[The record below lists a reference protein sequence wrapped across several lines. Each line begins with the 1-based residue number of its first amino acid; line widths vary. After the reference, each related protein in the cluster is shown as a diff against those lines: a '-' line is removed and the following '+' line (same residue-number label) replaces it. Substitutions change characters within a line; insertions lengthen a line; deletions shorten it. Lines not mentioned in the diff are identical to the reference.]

1 MDYNATQSSSSSKEA
16 DGGVDHREERKPTQ
30 GIYDVESRDRNKL
43 SAVFEN
49 PLAGIPR
56 EQLFKDVDMFCARY
70 GLDQHRDL
78 FRKGALVSQNPAAVE
93 TLPELSEEEREA
105 IRRETTHKWSQPW
118 SLYFLAGMCSLAAA
132 VQGMDETAN
141 NGAVEIYPRLLGI
154 ESDRFSP
161 QMQDYITGLVVG
173 APYLAC
179 ALIGCWLTEP
189 LNRYFAR
196 RGTIF
201 ISCVIAAVASI
212 WEGVA
217 NSWVNLFLARFVL
230 GLGIGSKSST
240 VPVYAA
246 ECSPAPIR
254 GALVMMWQMWTAFGI
269 MLGNIM
275 GVAFM
280 GVREDLS
287 WRLMLGS
294 TVVLPIVVCAQVY
307 FCPESP
313 RWLIEHNKIPKA
325 FESFRTLR
333 PTELQAARD
342 LYYAYVGVEI
352 ERKVNKGKNF
362 FTMFMELF
370 TIPRNR
376 RATLATWIVMFLQQ
390 FCGVNV
396 IAYYSTTIFVESGYS
411 IQEALLAS
419 MGTGILN
426 WVFAIPAFL
435 TIDTWGRRNLLLFT
449 FPWLAIWLFW
459 SGFSFWIEDDIQ
471 DSRKRVAMVTTGMYL
486 FEVFYSPGEGPVPF
500 TYSAEAFPLHV
511 REVGMSWATATTWC
525 FNFIL
530 SFTWPMLLRAFK
542 PQGAFGW
549 YAGWCLIGWVLV
561 LLFVPETKELT
572 LEELDR
578 VFSVSTRH
586 HAAYQLRNAIWHFRT
601 WILRQKLEPLPKLY
615 ETVDSSTPEM
625 KSETQTATDIIEGRD
640 GASAQPETENGSNGS
655 NGTMTEKLRSSL
667 GVL

>member
-1 MDYNATQSSSSSKEA
+1 MKEEEI
-16 DGGVDHREERKPTQ
+16 VDPTAEKDERMETPTYAHSEEKIEVLP
-30 GIYDVESRDRNKL
+30 DVEDRSRGHLN
-43 SAVFEN
+43 AVFEN

-56 EQLFKDVDMFCARY
+56 EQLFKDVAEFCHKY
-70 GLDQHRDL
+70 DL
-78 FRKGALVSQNPAAVE
+78 MDHVETFKKGALISQDPEKA
-93 TLPELSEEEREA
+93 TSLPELTDEERVALE
-105 IRRETTHKWSQPW
+105 REHTHKWSQPW
-118 SLYFLAGMCSLAAA
+118 QLYFLASMCSLAAA
-132 VQGMDETAN
+132 VQGMDETVN
-141 NGAVEIYPRLLGI
+141 NGAQAIYMKPDQLN
-154 ESDRFSP
+154 
-161 QMQDYITGLVVG
+161 ITTPNIQGLVVG

-179 ALIGCWLTEP
+179 AIIGCWLTEP

-201 ISCVIAAVASI
+201 ISCFIAAVASV
-212 WEGVA
+212 WEGVC
-217 NSWVNLFLARFVL
+217 NTWVNLFIARFVL

-280 GVREDLS
+280 SLSPDLS

-294 TVVLPIVVCAQVY
+294 TVVLPLIVCAQVY

-313 RWLIEHNKIPKA
+313 RWLIQHGKIKKA
-325 FESFRTLR
+325 YTNFRILR
-333 PTELQAARD
+333 PTDIQAARD
-342 LYYAYVGVEI
+342 LYYAHAGVEL
-352 ERKVNKGKNF
+352 ERKINKGKNF
-362 FTMFMELF
+362 FIMFVELF

-376 RATLATWIVMFLQQ
+376 RATWASWIVMFMQQ

-396 IAYYSTTIFVESGYS
+396 IAYYSTSIFTEAGYS
-411 IQEALLAS
+411 LTSGLLAS

-426 WVFAIPAFL
+426 WVFALPAFF

-449 FPWLAIWLFW
+449 FPFLAIFLLW
-459 SGFSFWIEDDIQ
+459 SGFSFWIEADNN
-471 DSRKRVAMVTTGMYL
+471 SSKARVAMVTTGMYL

-530 SFTWPMLLRAFK
+530 SFTWPHLVEAFK

-549 YAGWCLIGWVLV
+549 YAAWCVIGWFLV
-561 LLFVPETKELT
+561 LLFVPETKALT
-572 LEELDR
+572 LEELDQ
-578 VFSVSTRH
+578 VFSVSTRK
-586 HAAYQLRNAIWHFRT
+586 HASYQMKNAWWHFRV
-601 WILRQKLEPLPKLY
+601 WVLRQNPPPLPPFYQNAERLA
-615 ETVDSSTPEM
+615 EVGNFALE
-625 KSETQTATDIIEGRD
+625 
-640 GASAQPETENGSNGS
+640 
-655 NGTMTEKLRSSL
+655 
-667 GVL
+667 

>member
-1 MDYNATQSSSSSKEA
+1 MESSRESSGSSKDARRPSVEHTEHHK
-16 DGGVDHREERKPTQ
+16 GH
-30 GIYDVESRDRNKL
+30 GIYDVEDQDRNKL

-49 PLAGIPR
+49 PLAGVPR
-56 EQLFKDVDMFCARY
+56 DQLFDDVDRFCHQY
-70 GLDQHRDL
+70 GLVEHKEL
-78 FRKGALVSQNPAAVE
+78 FRKGALVSQNPAVAE
-93 TLPELSEEEREA
+93 TLPELTEDEREA
-105 IRRETTHKWSQPW
+105 LRRETTHKWSQPW
-118 SLYFLAGMCSLAAA
+118 QLYFLAGMCSMAAA

-141 NGAVEIYPRLLGI
+141 NGAVVIYPRLLGI

-179 ALIGCWLTEP
+179 ALVGCWLTEP

-294 TVVLPIVVCAQVY
+294 TVVLPIIVCVQVY

-313 RWLIEHNKIPKA
+313 RWLIEHNKIPGA
-325 FESFRTLR
+325 FKSFRTLR
-333 PTELQAARD
+333 PTDLQAARD
-342 LYYAYVGVEI
+342 LYYAYVGVEL

-362 FTMFMELF
+362 FTMFIELF

-396 IAYYSTTIFVESGYS
+396 IAYYSTTIFLNSGYS
-411 IQEALLAS
+411 VQEALLAS

-459 SGFSFWIEDDIQ
+459 SGFSFWIEDGIP

-530 SFTWPMLLRAFK
+530 SFTWPMMLRAFQ

-549 YAGWCLIGWVLV
+549 YAAWCLIGWVLV

-586 HAAYQLRNAIWHFRT
+586 HAAYQLKNAIWHFRT
-601 WILRQKLEPLPKLY
+601 WVLRQKLEPMPKLY
-615 ETVDSSTPEM
+615 KTVDRPTSEM
-625 KSETQTATDIIEGRD
+625 KTESKVRAENVENTTEMATE
-640 GASAQPETENGSNGS
+640 PKMENGVGA
-655 NGTMTEKLRSSL
+655 E
-667 GVL
+667 

>member
-1 MDYNATQSSSSSKEA
+1 MEPSRQSSGNSKDAQRVE
-16 DGGVDHREERKPTQ
+16 HTEHQQPKTH
-30 GIYDVESRDRNKL
+30 GIYDVECQDRNKL

-49 PLAGIPR
+49 PLAGVPR
-56 EQLFKDVDMFCARY
+56 EELLDDVDRFCDRF
-70 GLDQHRDL
+70 GLMEYRTL
-78 FRKGALVSQNPAAVE
+78 FRKGALISQNPAVAE
-93 TLPELSEEEREA
+93 TLPELTKDEREA
-105 IRRETTHKWSQPW
+105 LRRETTHKWSQPW
-118 SLYFLAGMCSLAAA
+118 QLYFMASMCSLAAA

-141 NGAVEIYPRLLGI
+141 NGAVVIYPRLLGI

-179 ALIGCWLTEP
+179 AIVGCWLTEP

-201 ISCVIAAVASI
+201 ISCVVAAVASV

-269 MLGNIM
+269 MLGNII

-280 GVREDLS
+280 GVEEDLS

-294 TVVLPIVVCAQVY
+294 TVVLPIIVCAQVY
-307 FCPESP
+307 YCPESP
-313 RWLIEHNKIPKA
+313 RWLIQHNKIAGA
-325 FESFRTLR
+325 FKSFRTLR
-333 PTELQAARD
+333 PTDLQAARD
-342 LYYAYVGVEI
+342 LYYAYVGVEL
-352 ERKVNKGKNF
+352 ERKVNRGKNF
-362 FTMFMELF
+362 FTMFFELF
-370 TIPRNR
+370 SIPRNR

-449 FPWLAIWLFW
+449 FPWLAVFLFW
-459 SGFSFWIEDDIQ
+459 SGFSFWIEPHVG
-471 DSRKRVAMVTTGMYL
+471 DSKARVAMVTTGMYL

-530 SFTWPMLLRAFK
+530 SFTWPMLLRSFK
-542 PQGAFGW
+542 PQGAFSW
-549 YAGWCLIGWVLV
+549 YAAWCLIGWILV

-586 HAAYQLRNAIWHFRT
+586 HVMYQLKNAIWHFRT
-601 WILRQKLEPLPKLY
+601 WILRQKLEPMPKLY
-615 ETVDSSTPEM
+615 GTVRPTSEMGTERKGRPEHVDEVTATATVTTADS
-625 KSETQTATDIIEGRD
+625 KSEDGTA
-640 GASAQPETENGSNGS
+640 AQ
-655 NGTMTEKLRSSL
+655 
-667 GVL
+667 